1 MSLANGFNPALGNSF
16 TILTSTAISGTFATV
31 SLPPLS
37 SGSWQVTY
45 NATTVVLT
53 VSALAAPGTLYSTGF
68 ENPPFTLGNLA
79 GQDGWQVS
87 SVCGLTGPATGLVEN
102 TLVQSGSQAVSVDG
116 SVTCQSGPYHSDSST
131 GPLIELSAGIYIAS
145 SSSQTQWQFAGLGP
159 GLAPFIGGVGIL
171 ATGQIVAI
179 TAGLP
184 TVGTWTYNA
193 WNNLDFLF
201 NFSTQTYAITL
212 NGVPLASGLPF
223 CGDNGPCAGAPVST
237 YGTSLFDTFGGGN
250 DTGYIDNFAVS
261 GQAVAI
267 SSISPTSATAGGGAF
282 TLTVNGGG
290 FVSGATV
297 SFNGNAR
304 TTTFLSATQLTAAIL
319 AADLATA
326 GTFNVVVANPAAG
339 GTCLLLQIESRNGK
353 GGVAWQIVSNHLK
366 LLETRQIKE
375 IAKQLGRPLEHVQV
389 ALDVIRFLDP
399 YPGLRYSGAG
409 ARQVEPDVYIFK
421 ESDEYIIQL
430 NDDDLPQL
438 RLNAQY
444 RKMLDRDQEPSK
456 EIRNYVKDR
465 YAAAI
470 QLIKNI
476 EQRKQTI
483 LKVCQSIVRRQLD
496 FLEHG
501 IDQLKPMMIKEVAEE
516 IGVHPSTVSRA
527 VASKYADTPQGVFEL
542 RYFFSEAVQGTAG
555 SATPLLI
562 LKRRVKKMIEEEDA
576 QHPLTD
582 EQITARL
589 KDEGIDVTR
598 RTVAKYRE
606 DMKIPS
612 THQRRV
618 RA

>member
-1 MSLANGFNPALGNSF
+1 MSSLSPRLQVRVQQKQ
-16 TILTSTAISGTFATV
+16 ILTPGLVQMV
-31 SLPPLS
+31 SLLQLNRLELKEMISAEVAQNP
-37 SGSWQVTY
+37 
-45 NATTVVLT
+45 VLEE
-53 VSALAAPGTLYSTGF
+53 SL
-68 ENPPFTLGNLA
+68 
-79 GQDGWQVS
+79 
-87 SVCGLTGPATGLVEN
+87 
-102 TLVQSGSQAVSVDG
+102 DG
-116 SVTCQSGPYHSDSST
+116 SEELTADELRPLLEAERVADPADQAILDNSRIAAGEMEPVESDRGDFEAANMGNPEPASLSEM
-131 GPLIELSAGIYIAS
+131 GSEPLTAPDAAEVKVADPFDEIDFGSYFDDYLD
-145 SSSQTQWQFAGLGP
+145 P
-159 GLAPFIGGVGIL
+159 GYKSPA
-171 ATGQIVAI
+171 AE
-179 TAGLP
+179 
-184 TVGTWTYNA
+184 
-193 WNNLDFLF
+193 
-201 NFSTQTYAITL
+201 
-212 NGVPLASGLPF
+212 NGEKP
-223 CGDNGPCAGAPVST
+223 
-237 YGTSLFDTFGGGN
+237 
-250 DTGYIDNFAVS
+250 
-261 GQAVAI
+261 
-267 SSISPTSATAGGGAF
+267 
-282 TLTVNGGG
+282 
-290 FVSGATV
+290 
-297 SFNGNAR
+297 SFE
-304 TTTFLSATQLTAAIL
+304 TFLSSPVTLSDHLRSQLALVSLTEEVRDAAESIIGNL
-319 AADLATA
+319 NENGYLTTTPEEMAAAENLKLEDVLEALRVVHTLDPA
-326 GTFNVVVANPAAG
+326 GVGCSDVRE
-339 GTCLLLQIESRNGK
+339 CLLLQIESRNGK
-353 GGVAWQIVSNHLK
+353 GGVAWQIVHDHLK

-375 IAKQLGRPLEHVQV
+375 IAKQLGRPLEHVQM
-389 ALDVIRFLDP
+389 ALDVIRHLDP
-399 YPGLRYSGAG
+399 YPGLRYSDQG

-421 ESDEYIIQL
+421 EGDEYIIQL

-501 IDQLKPMMIKEVAEE
+501 IDTLKPMMIKEVAEE

-542 RYFFSEAVQGTAG
+542 RYFFSEAVQGAAR

-562 LKRRVKKMIEEEDA
+562 LKRRVKKMIEEEDT